1 MRAVLARI
9 REVAIAG
16 KLLLKS
22 WELADADDCHCHGR
36 ATAGTLRAMEYRP
49 FGRTGLQVSPLALGC
64 MMFGGETNQVDTC
77 AIMARALDHGINVLD
92 TANVYQGGRSEE
104 FVGEALRRN
113 GRRAQ
118 VILCSKVNG
127 MVQPGD
133 PNMRGSSRR
142 HIIQQCEAS
151 LRRLQT
157 DYLDLYQLHRPDP
170 TTPIEESLGAMD
182 DLVRSGKV
190 RYVGTSNFGAWEV
203 VETLWCAEA
212 RRLTRIAC
220 EQPPYNLLDRR
231 IERELVPA
239 CQTFGVALMPWSP
252 LAGGLLTGKYS
263 NVQEIP
269 PGTRFAAMATNPITA
284 SRWTEASLAR
294 ITALKPLAVAKG
306 LTLSRFALAWV
317 LQQPGVSTVLVGP
330 RTRDQFD
337 DYLTALAIR
346 FSDEELK
353 EINAIVPPGSHTS
366 PYYEGG
372 FRPHVR

>member
-1 MRAVLARI
+1 
-9 REVAIAG
+9 
-16 KLLLKS
+16 
-22 WELADADDCHCHGR
+22 
-36 ATAGTLRAMEYRP
+36 MEYRP

-64 MMFGGETNQVDTC
+64 MMFGGETNQADTC
-77 AIMARALDHGINVLD
+77 SIIAGALDHGINVLD

-104 FVGEALRRN
+104 FVGEALRLN

-118 VILCSKVNG
+118 LILCSKVNG
-127 MVQPGD
+127 KVQPGD

-170 TTPIEESLGAMD
+170 MTPIEESLGAMD
-182 DLVRSGKV
+182 DLVRTGKV

-203 VETLWCAEA
+203 VEALWCADSK
-212 RRLTRIAC
+212 RLPRIAC

-231 IERELVPA
+231 IERELVAA
-239 CQTFGVALMPWSP
+239 CRTFGVALMTWSP
-252 LAGGLLTGKYS
+252 LAGGLLTGKYP
-263 NVQEIP
+263 NAQEIP
-269 PGTRFAAMATNPITA
+269 PGTRFAAMATNPVTA

-294 ITALKPLAVAKG
+294 INALKPLALAKG

-353 EINAIVPPGSHTS
+353 EIDAIVPLGSHTS

-372 FRPHVR
+372 FKPHLR